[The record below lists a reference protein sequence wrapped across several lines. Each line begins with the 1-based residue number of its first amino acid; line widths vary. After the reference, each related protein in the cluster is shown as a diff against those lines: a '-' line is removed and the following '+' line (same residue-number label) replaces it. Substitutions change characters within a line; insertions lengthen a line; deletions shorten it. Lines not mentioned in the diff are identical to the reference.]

1 MKKTDKELLDWLQEM
16 MTNDSDYCEI
26 FFAGL
31 RNGTGK
37 ATAYQ
42 IESNPEKF
50 EVLNAKSIR
59 EAIELA
65 MCAVGKI

>member
-1 MKKTDKELLDWLQEM
+1 MILADILIRLQEM
-16 MTNDSDYCEI
+16 MTNDDDYCEI

-42 IESNPEKF
+42 IESNPGKF
-50 EVLNAKSIR
+50 EVLSAKSIR
-59 EAIELA
+59 
-65 MCAVGKI
+65 